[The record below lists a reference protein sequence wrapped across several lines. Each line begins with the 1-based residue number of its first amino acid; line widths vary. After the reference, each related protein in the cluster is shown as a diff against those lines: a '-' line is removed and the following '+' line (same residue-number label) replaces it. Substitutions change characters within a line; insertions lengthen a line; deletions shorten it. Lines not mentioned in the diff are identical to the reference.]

1 MGSTPKWAI
10 IQKKAQYL
18 LFLAHPA
25 ALFMALYSTG
35 LSLNK
40 PKTKDSSCSKGIEGF
55 SHWVLL
61 TIPIDAMCG
70 FESLNTFGNQILGE
84 LKCAIVVDDI

>member
-55 SHWVLL
+55 SALGTSDNPNRCYVWV
-61 TIPIDAMCG
+61 
-70 FESLNTFGNQILGE
+70 
-84 LKCAIVVDDI
+84 